1 MPPTTDVRA
10 IARTL
15 KRQRDA
21 LLGRTNVVATGIGF
35 KVVNGRRTNQ
45 LAVICSVTKKVPMA
59 KLPVADRVPEQ
70 LGEVP
75 TDVIKTGPIRA
86 LARAKIPRPH
96 ALIDISRTHAHC
108 GAPGGVSIAHAA
120 VSAGTLGC
128 LVLRSANGVSFILSN
143 NHVLAASNRAQR
155 GDAILQPGPADGG
168 EADSIIARLESFVR
182 IYFHTRQQARL
193 NRVDAA
199 IARPL
204 APRLV
209 SPEILEVGP
218 VAGVAA
224 GELGMAIQKS
234 GRTTGLTRGTISQ
247 IEVTAD
253 VEYGGGQVARFTDQ
267 LLSEIPS
274 GPGDSGSAVLDEQR
288 RVVGLLFAGSETVT
302 LINRIEH
309 VLTALRLQ
317 GPVRG

>member
-1 MPPTTDVRA
+1 MTDVRA
-10 IARTL
+10 LARTL
-15 KRQRDA
+15 KRQREA
-21 LLGRTNVVATGIGF
+21 LLGKNNVVATGIGF

-45 LAVICSVTKKVPMA
+45 LAVICSVTKKVPRA
-59 KLPVADRVPEQ
+59 KLRVADLVPEV
-70 LGEVP
+70 LAGVP
-75 TDVIKTGPIRA
+75 TDVIETGPIRA
-86 LARAKIPRPH
+86 LARAKAVDATRLE
-96 ALIDISRTHAHC
+96 AYC
-108 GAPGGVSIAHAA
+108 GAPGGVSLAHES

-128 LVLRSANGVSFILSN
+128 LVLRSANGVPFILSN
-143 NHVLAASNRAQR
+143 NHVLANSNRAQR

-168 EADSIIARLESFVR
+168 EAESIIARLESFVR

-209 SPEILEVGP
+209 RPEILEVGP

-224 GELGMAIQKS
+224 GELGQAIQKS
-234 GRTTGLTRGTISQ
+234 GRTTGLTRGQITQ

-267 LLSEIPS
+267 LLSDIPS

-288 RVVGLLFAGSETVT
+288 RVVGLLFAGSDTVT
-302 LINRIEH
+302 LINRIEY
-309 VLTALRLQ
+309 VLAALRLE